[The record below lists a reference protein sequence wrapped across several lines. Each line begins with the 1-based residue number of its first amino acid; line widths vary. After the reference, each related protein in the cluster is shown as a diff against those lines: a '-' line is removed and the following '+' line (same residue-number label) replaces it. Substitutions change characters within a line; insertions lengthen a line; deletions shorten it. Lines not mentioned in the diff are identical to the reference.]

1 MYTSE
6 KYLIHA
12 EIRTSGVVERSDVV
26 GAIFGQ
32 TEGLLGDELE
42 LRNLRES
49 SKIGRI
55 DVNVESENGRTFG
68 TIAITSEL
76 GRVETAVLGAALES
90 IERVG
95 PCRAELTIDAIEDA
109 REAKRREVV
118 DRATELLAALEE
130 ETLTGDRLV
139 DEVRERAHVAE
150 IQEYGGLPAGPRV
163 ADSDAIILVEGRSD
177 VRNLLQYGIKNAIAI
192 EGTDVP
198 DSVGQLT
205 RERTVTAFLD
215 GDRGGDLIVEELQ
228 QVGEIDYV
236 AFAPPEQSV
245 EDLDRPAVIAALEKK
260 VPSGQI
266 ADGRSPRD
274 VFEPDEERLTQEPEP
289 TTGADDDTA
298 DADSRSEASS
308 SENGVRTVEPA
319 TVPTDEKSQCATSS
333 STGKA
338 EADEPAQSVDTRN
351 HRGGNERK
359 NQDKNAQQAKRTEPE
374 SPQTLA
380 GHISAVTGGD
390 TETVRLLDEE
400 NGTIAE
406 GPAAQA
412 VELVADAETDPA
424 VVIIDGT
431 VTQGLLDVAA
441 QRTAGRVIGTDTD
454 EFVKRPAS
462 VRVQTADQLNVTA

>member
-6 KYLIHA
+6 KYLIRA
-12 EIRTSGVVERSDVV
+12 KIRASGVVERSDVV

-55 DVNVESENGRTFG
+55 DVDVESENGRTFG
-68 TIAITSEL
+68 TIVITSEL
-76 GRVETAVLGAALES
+76 GRVETVVLGAALES

-95 PCRAELTIDAIEDA
+95 PCRAELTVDTIEDT
-109 REAKRREVV
+109 REAKRQEVV
-118 DRATELLAALEE
+118 NRATELLAALEE

-139 DEVRERAHVAE
+139 DEVRERAQVAE
-150 IQEYGGLPAGPRV
+150 IREYNGLPAGPRV

-177 VRNLLQYGIKNAIAI
+177 IRNLLRYGIKNAIAI

-198 DSVGQLT
+198 DSVEQLT

-215 GDRGGDLIVEELQ
+215 GDRGGDLIAEELQ

-245 EDLDRPAVIAALEKK
+245 EDLDRPAVVAALEKK
-260 VPSGQI
+260 VPSEQI

-274 VFEPDEERLTQEPEP
+274 VFEPNKEGLTQEPEP
-289 TTGADDDTA
+289 TTGADDTA
-298 DADSRSEASS
+298 DTNSRSEASS
-308 SENGVRTVEPA
+308 PENVVRTAEPA
-319 TVPTDEKSQCATSS
+319 TTPTDGSGQRVISS
-333 STGKA
+333 STGTA
-338 EADEPAQSVDTRN
+338 EADGSAPSVDTQR
-351 HRGGNERK
+351 HGGEDGTK
-359 NQDKNAQQAKRTEPE
+359 SQDESVRQAKRTEPE

-380 GHISAVTGGD
+380 GHVSAVIEGD
-390 TETVRLLDEE
+390 TEMVRLLDEK
-400 NGTIAE
+400 NGTVEE
-406 GPAAQA
+406 GPATQA
-412 VELVADAETDPA
+412 VELVAEINEDPA

-431 VTQGLLDVAA
+431 VTQGLLDVVA
-441 QRTAGRVIGTDTD
+441 QRTARRVIGTDTD
-454 EFVKRPAS
+454 EFVKQPTS